1 MSIFKGIPAD
11 EAYTTIGAAAA
22 AIARAAEAQGFGA
35 SAWSLVELRPDQE
48 DYAWLCD
55 WMRHLSSGVAARCLE
70 GQWRKFTQD
79 ELIFSYS
86 AGIGA
91 LLLMS
96 AVEVARR
103 EATLGSLWTAVG
115 WGPFPETTRAQLFV
129 QSYRF
134 SSAASRSASNE
145 TFRPPFFLQGYPTRA
160 YKDAV
165 EQAARWLHL
174 RHVFGIEGVQN
185 WYDTVYLQ
193 FGFSRPGLL
202 RRLPEWL
209 VGQGQTQSIQQLL
222 SGPMRSQTFC
232 TLWEALRYFRYNNWT
247 EVQIRAL
254 LRGNPWVLPEWAD
267 DLVKGARAKLYLS
280 DGSGPITAPSDED
293 IQEPFLG
300 PPRLRW
306 DLAHPP
312 RFFCEVTN
320 LAELGLQEDWYDIVI
335 AGQVC
340 GRLRRAADGSYLA
353 STDDIELPD
362 IAPLLAARLVAPDG
376 QAVQSL
382 TLELW
387 DANEDVT
394 AFSARSGERFDPW
407 KQVMRPQAGV
417 FLLLA
422 ADLSLKPEVRTWHV
436 FSEPARK
443 LYYLA
448 PDWSQETRVLLE
460 NQVLWQPYLT
470 GPPARTPERTLSR
483 AIRVQ
488 PYSPGDHLFFGER
501 VRLAITLPEGL
512 SLTFVRT
519 CGQPLTFEEL
529 RSNQALTEPLTVTPK
544 LFTLEEVCRIEL
556 LLGIKTGSTTTSLH
570 HFVELPLTGAA
581 VLTAQG
587 WTALRAGDA
596 LELEQGRLQPVK
608 VFVMDIDRWVLL
620 EGDLWVG
627 RLWKTP
633 RPLGAL
639 SGFGAPLQLCEG
651 AYNHYQEPRVL
662 AREVTDHG
670 ILTSV
675 EVDAISHPARTV
687 ALQLSRSIE
696 ADAQHTIQWWD
707 QNGTFQTL
715 VPECCEL
722 QGQAMW
728 WLASV
733 GAGLTEPLAVA
744 LAYNGLRLGSWWSAH
759 WHRLLRLPM
768 RQPPQTVAALLRWFH
783 LPLLG
788 HTFQEAVRRFAF
800 TYPGETLAAWVGESG
815 LPHPLQWSEV
825 DDGWLSAV
833 RTIFW
838 SGPPDS
844 TPIRQVIGPLLP
856 EDGGETPQEFLPTL
870 AWKLLR
876 VNPLL
881 MGLIVKRW
889 AMEEGISRWGASNV
903 RALLHQLRYDMAE
916 ATSSFH
922 LHSDRARLLEQV
934 AVTMSVDPTFVER
947 ALIGRALSLFQG
959 QATSHLDQENLA
971 VAMNVEPF
979 RRLLGV
985 RVLEVIEDLLGE
997 RRER

>member
-22 AIARAAEAQGFGA
+22 RIARAAEALGLGA
-35 SAWSLVELRPDQE
+35 SAWSLAELRPDQE

-55 WMRHLSSGVAARCLE
+55 WMRHLSSGVAARCLQE

-86 AGIGA
+86 AGFGT

-103 EATLGSLWTAVG
+103 QATLGSLWAAVRQ
-115 WGPFPETTRAQLFV
+115 GPFPETTRALLFV
-129 QSYRF
+129 
-134 SSAASRSASNE
+134 
-145 TFRPPFFLQGYPTRA
+145 QGYPTGA
-160 YKDAV
+160 YKDAI

-185 WYDTVYLQ
+185 WYDSVYLQ
-193 FGFSRPGLL
+193 FGFSHPGLV

-222 SGPMRSQTFC
+222 SGPMRSETFRA
-232 TLWEALRYFRYNNWT
+232 LWEALRYFRYNNWM
-247 EVQIRAL
+247 EVQLRAL
-254 LRGNPWVLPEWAD
+254 LRVNPWVLPEWAD
-267 DLVKGARAKLYLS
+267 DLARGARAKPYLG
-280 DGSGPITAPSDED
+280 DGGGAITAPAGED

-312 RFFCEVTN
+312 RFVCAVTN
-320 LAELGLQEDWYDIVI
+320 PASLDLLEGSYDIVI

-340 GRLRRAADGSYLA
+340 GHLHRAAEGSYLA
-353 STDDIELPD
+353 SARDIELPGT
-362 IAPLLAARLVAPDG
+362 APLLAASLVAPDG

-407 KQVMRPQAGV
+407 KQVMRPQADV

-422 ADLSLKPEVRTWHV
+422 ADLSLEPEVRAWHV

-448 PDWSQETRVLLE
+448 PGWSPRTRVLLE
-460 NQVLWQPYLT
+460 GQVLWQPYLT
-470 GPPARTPERTLSR
+470 GPPVKGPEQTLSP

-488 PYSPGDHLFFGER
+488 LHEPADHLFFGER

-512 SLTFVRT
+512 SLAFARA
-519 CGQPLTFEEL
+519 CGQPLAFEWL
-529 RSNQALTEPLTVTPK
+529 SSDQALTEPLAVTPEIFN
-544 LFTLEEVCRIEL
+544 LDEVCRIEL
-556 LLGIKTGSTTTSLH
+556 LLGVKTGSTTTLLH
-570 HFVELPLTGAA
+570 HFVDLHITGAA

-587 WTALRAGDA
+587 WTALRGSDA
-596 LELEQGRLQPVK
+596 LDREEIRRQPVK
-608 VFVMDIDRWVLL
+608 VFVMDIERWALL

-627 RLWKTP
+627 RLWKAP
-633 RPLGAL
+633 RPLSGL

-662 AREVTDHG
+662 ASEVTDHG

-675 EVDAISHPARTV
+675 EVDAISHPTRTV

-696 ADAQHTIQWWD
+696 ADAQYSIQWWD

-715 VPECCEL
+715 APECCER

-744 LAYNGLRLGSWWSAH
+744 LAYNGLRLGSWWSTH
-759 WHRLLRLPM
+759 WHTHLRQPM

-788 HTFQEAVRRFAF
+788 HTFQEAVHRFAF
-800 TYPGETLAAWVGESG
+800 TYPGETLAAWVSESG
-815 LPHPLQWSEV
+815 LPRPLLWSEV

-833 RTIFW
+833 RAIFW
-838 SGPPDS
+838 PGPPA
-844 TPIRQVIGPLLP
+844 TAPIGQIIAPLLP
-856 EDGGETPQEFLPTL
+856 EDGGQNPQEFLPAL

-876 VNPLL
+876 VSPLL
-881 MGLIVKRW
+881 MGLVVKRW
-889 AMEEGISRWGASNV
+889 VGEEGIPRWGASNV
-903 RALLHQLRYDMAE
+903 RALLHQLRDDMAE

-922 LHSDRARLLEQV
+922 LPGDRARLLDQV
-934 AVTMSVDPTFVER
+934 AVTMSVDPAFVER
-947 ALIGRALSLFQG
+947 ALIKRALSLFQG

-971 VAMNVEPF
+971 VAMNIEPF

-985 RVLEVIEDLLGE
+985 RVLEVIEDLFGE